1 MRNSCCRCFRKDA
14 TSAELLPGASPSTSS
29 SARTIR
35 HVLPGSTRA
44 HPPVA
49 SGEWDEAI
57 TRHEQVRS
65 SDLLPGSTRQAIC
78 PTTCTTVLGMAQR
91 HKRSI
96 SLPPDLDESIE
107 RAAAAAGTSVSGW
120 IADVAEHRLRIEAG
134 RRGVAQWEREHGA
147 LTADELAEGLARAR
161 LALGRR
167 SARVRRTA

>member
-1 MRNSCCRCFRKDA
+1 MRLSRSRN
-14 TSAELLPGASPSTSS
+14 
-29 SARTIR
+29 
-35 HVLPGSTRA
+35 
-44 HPPVA
+44 
-49 SGEWDEAI
+49 
-57 TRHEQVRS
+57 EQVRS
-65 SDLLPGSTRQAIC
+65 SNLLPGSTRQVLC
-78 PTTCTTVLGMAQR
+78 PTAGATVLGMAQR

-96 SLPPDLDESIE
+96 SLPPDLDVSIE

-134 RRGVAQWEREHGA
+134 RRGVAQWERDHGA

>member
-1 MRNSCCRCFRKDA
+1 MRM
-14 TSAELLPGASPSTSS
+14 STSS
-29 SARTIR
+29 PPRRVSRRGSAGVSSPLIESPSRLQT
-35 HVLPGSTRA
+35 PGRLSYRLCY
-44 HPPVA
+44 
-49 SGEWDEAI
+49 
-57 TRHEQVRS
+57 RF
-65 SDLLPGSTRQAIC
+65 
-78 PTTCTTVLGMAQR
+78 GMAQR

-96 SLPPDLDESIE
+96 SLPPDLDASIE

-120 IADVAEHRLRIEAG
+120 IADVAVHRLRIEAG